1 MGAMQTARLR
11 KWLSAA
17 ALSSAALSTAA
28 LSFAGVF
35 VGCASDA
42 APKQAASAHDLDQDD
57 AETEAPASHSS
68 KRRADTTPERRERN
82 AHARVLDEVSAA
94 EAMLPEGCGDGEQD
108 CLPPEQWVDKLCSG
122 VHPELALHMFR
133 GGSPWK
139 RLYSRATAPA
149 FNGTGG
155 PSISDERVQRGEE
168 LIALRRNSDAKRSN
182 AGEMSVGYTAGYD
195 LLRWNG
201 SCVTLHDGEFSRKP
215 PRRRAAHARIDWRAL
230 GDRVQDTL
238 REDELVSRALIARRK
253 ECRGI
258 TLGSVTRK
266 CVEQEKSLVKAVVDY
281 VRAGGELPEPSE
293 SL

>member
-1 MGAMQTARLR
+1 MQTARIR
-11 KWLSAA
+11 AWLSMP
-17 ALSSAALSTAA
+17 LTA
-28 LSFAGVF
+28 LSFAGALSLVAAVPL
-35 VGCASDA
+35 VGCGSDA
-42 APKQAASAHDLDQDD
+42 APKQAASARDVDQED
-57 AETEAPASHSS
+57 ADSEMLAAHS
-68 KRRADTTPERRERN
+68 RRKSDSTPERRERK
-82 AHARVLDEVSAA
+82 AHANVVDEVSAA
-94 EAMLPEGCGDGEQD
+94 EAMLPEGCGDGDQD
-108 CLPPEQWVDKLCSG
+108 CLPPEQWVNKLCSG

-155 PSISDERVQRGEE
+155 PSLSEERVQRGEE
-168 LIALRRNSDAKRSN
+168 LIALRRNSDAKRSS

-201 SCVTLHDGEFSRKP
+201 SCVTLHDGEFSSKP

-238 REDELVSRALIARRK
+238 REDEWVSRALIARRK

>member
-1 MGAMQTARLR
+1 MQTARIR
-11 KWLSAA
+11 SWLSM
-17 ALSSAALSTAA
+17 AA
-28 LSFAGVF
+28 LSFAVALPISACG
-35 VGCASDA
+35 SDA
-42 APKQAASAHDLDQDD
+42 APKKAASARDFDHED
-57 AETEAPASHSS
+57 ADTDSSVLGTHS
-68 KRRADTTPERRERN
+68 KRKAETTPERRERK
-82 AHARVLDEVSAA
+82 AHLRVVDEVRAA
-94 EAMLPEGCGDGEQD
+94 EAMLPENCGDGEQD
-108 CLPPEQWVDKLCSG
+108 CLPPEHWVDKLCSG

-155 PSISDERVQRGEE
+155 PSLSDERVQRGEE

-182 AGEMSVGYTAGYD
+182 AGEMSVGFTAGYD

-215 PRRRAAHARIDWRAL
+215 PRRRAAHARVDWRAL

-238 REDELVSRALIARRK
+238 REDEFVSRALIARRK

-266 CVEQEKSLVKAVVDY
+266 CVEQEKSLVNAVVDY

>member
-1 MGAMQTARLR
+1 MQTARIR
-11 KWLSAA
+11 AWLSVA
-17 ALSSAALSTAA
+17 ALSSLS
-28 LSFAGVF
+28 LSFAGAPALM
-35 VGCASDA
+35 GCGSDP
-42 APKQAASAHDLDQDD
+42 APKKASSAHDARESANPDD
-57 AETEAPASHSS
+57 ADLDSELISTRAR
-68 KRRADTTPERRERN
+68 RRAEAAAERRERK
-82 AHARVLDEVSAA
+82 HAQVVDEVSAA
-94 EAMLPEGCGDGEQD
+94 EAMLPEGCGDDEQD
-108 CLPPEQWVDKLCSG
+108 CLPPEQWVDKLCNG

-201 SCVTLHDGEFSRKP
+201 SCVTLHDGEFSSKR

-238 REDELVSRALIARRK
+238 REDEFVSRALIARRK

-281 VRAGGELPEPSE
+281 VRAGGELPEPRE

>member
-1 MGAMQTARLR
+1 MQTARTR
-11 KWLSAA
+11 AWLSMSLAA
-17 ALSSAALSTAA
+17 ISLTA
-28 LSFAGVF
+28 LSFAGVLSLA
-35 VGCASDA
+35 GCGSDPA
-42 APKQAASAHDLDQDD
+42 AKHAASARDVDHES
-57 AETEAPASHSS
+57 AEADSEVLAARS
-68 KRRADTTPERRERN
+68 KRKADTTPERRERK
-82 AHARVLDEVSAA
+82 AHAQVVDEVSAA

-108 CLPPEQWVDKLCSG
+108 CLPPQQWVDKLCGG

-155 PSISDERVQRGEE
+155 PSLSDERVQRGEE

-182 AGEMSVGYTAGYD
+182 AGEMSVGDTAGYD

-215 PRRRAAHARIDWRAL
+215 PRRRAAHARVDWRAL

-238 REDELVSRALIARRK
+238 REDEFVSRALIARRK

-266 CVEQEKSLVKAVVDY
+266 CVEQEKSLIKAVVDY